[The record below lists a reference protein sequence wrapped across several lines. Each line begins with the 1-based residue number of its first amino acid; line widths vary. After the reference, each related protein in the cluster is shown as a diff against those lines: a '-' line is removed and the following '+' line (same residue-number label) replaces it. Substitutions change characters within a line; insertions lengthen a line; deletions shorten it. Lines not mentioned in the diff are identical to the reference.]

1 LVFANDDEF
10 HRNGLRHV
18 PVSVGRPNRSYI
30 ESDWG
35 AHLAPI
41 RTCNYLCSSRLLGSP
56 SLLASS
62 TFQTNVQSLEWEVRI
77 AVSARVNS
85 YTVNGPH
92 KNADVRQRL
101 SSDPIILE
109 VIMSI
114 SKVESFIGVAKQQ
127 IAQRDINESLS

>member
-1 LVFANDDEF
+1 
-10 HRNGLRHV
+10 
-18 PVSVGRPNRSYI
+18 
-30 ESDWG
+30 
-35 AHLAPI
+35 
-41 RTCNYLCSSRLLGSP
+41 LLGSR